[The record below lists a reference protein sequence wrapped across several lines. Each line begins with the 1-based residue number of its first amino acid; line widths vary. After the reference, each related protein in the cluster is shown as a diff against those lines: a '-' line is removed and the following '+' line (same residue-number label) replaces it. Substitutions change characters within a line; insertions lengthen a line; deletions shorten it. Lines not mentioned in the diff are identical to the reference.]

1 MNAFVVYGVK
11 YFANTARFF
20 VGPPKKKH
28 TAEPVKQTSVKK
40 NKIKFSLWLEF
51 ADCGYSRLPKFSK
64 N

>member
-28 TAEPVKQTSVKK
+28 TAEPACQTNKCQKKQ
-40 NKIKFSLWLEF
+40 NQI
-51 ADCGYSRLPKFSK
+51 
-64 N
+64 